1 MRVLWFTNS
10 PCNYGK
16 TNSYNGGGW
25 MTALQDGITNPEY
38 LNGEK
43 IELAISFVMNGQP
56 EKVEQDGVVYY
67 PVPFAVKA
75 KKDKILDAIR
85 PNDVHRDEVLWAH
98 YISHFKRVIDDFQP
112 DIIEIFGS
120 ELYMGLASF
129 ATNRPCVLHIQGL
142 LSQYVH
148 IFLPP
153 SISRMKYI
161 FKDGLIKAWGNWQF
175 LNYWNR
181 SVYREKSILNNVNHV
196 IGRTD
201 WDRRIMTI
209 LNPRAQYHYG
219 SEILRAEFYDKQDR
233 QIPQKLTII
242 TTISLPP
249 YKGYDLLL
257 KIAKILKDEVKIDF
271 EWNVYGNVNPRLAE
285 SLTRIKHEQ
294 VNVKLC
300 GVASA
305 TQLRD
310 AILGATVYV
319 HPSYT
324 ENSPNS
330 ICEAQILGVPVVA
343 TNVGGTNSLIEE
355 GKSGLLF
362 PATDPYIGAAHILR
376 LYRDM
381 EANITI
387 GNNARTI
394 ALLRHDKRTIVNQL
408 IQTYKE
414 VIQNDRKTV

>member
-10 PCNYGK
+10 PCNYGNG
-16 TNSYNGGGW
+16 NSYNGGGW
-25 MTALQDGITNPEY
+25 MTALQEGITSSNILAE
-38 LNGEK
+38 EK
-43 IELAISFVMNGQP
+43 IDLGISFVMNNQP
-56 EKVEQDGVVYY
+56 KKVEQDEVVYY
-67 PVPFAVKA
+67 PVPLAVKT
-75 KKDKILDAIR
+75 KKDKILDAMH
-85 PNDVHRDEVLWAH
+85 PNDVHRDEVLWSH
-98 YISHFKRVIDDFQP
+98 YISHFRRVIDDFRP
-112 DIIEIFGS
+112 DVIEIFGS

-129 ATNRPCVLHIQGL
+129 ATNRPCLLHIQGL

-153 SISRMKYI
+153 GVSRMKYI
-161 FKDGLIKAWGNWQF
+161 LKDGLAKAWGNWQF

-181 SVYREKSILNNVNHV
+181 SVYREKSILKNVNHV

-201 WDRRIMTI
+201 WDRQVMTI
-209 LNPRAQYHYG
+209 LNAQAQYHYG
-219 SEILRAEFYDKQDR
+219 GEILRVEFYDKKNR
-233 QIPQKLTII
+233 KIPQKLTIVS
-242 TTISLPP
+242 TISLPP

-271 EWNVYGNVNPRLAE
+271 EWNVFGNVEPKLAE
-285 SLTRIKHEQ
+285 TLTKIMHEQ

-305 TQLRD
+305 TQLKE

-330 ICEAQILGVPVVA
+330 ICEAQILGIPVVA
-343 TNVGGTNSLIEE
+343 TNVGGTNSLIED
-355 GKSGLLF
+355 GQNGLLF
-362 PATDPYIGAAHILR
+362 PATDPYMGAAHIIR
-376 LYRDM
+376 LYRNM
-381 EANITI
+381 QENIYI
-387 GNNARTI
+387 GDNARRV
-394 ALLRHDKRTIVNQL
+394 ALERHDKHTIVKQL

-414 VIQNDRKTV
+414 VIRNDR

>member
-16 TNSYNGGGW
+16 GNIYNGGGW
-25 MTALQDGITNPEY
+25 MTALQDGITNPIFSV
-38 LNGEK
+38 GEK
-43 IELAISFVMNGQP
+43 IELGISFVMNGQQ
-56 EKVEQDGVVYY
+56 ERVEQDGVTYY
-67 PVPFAVKA
+67 PVPLAVKT
-75 KKDKILDAIR
+75 KKNKFLDAIH
-85 PNDVHRDEVLWAH
+85 PNDVHRDEVLWPH

-112 DIIEIFGS
+112 DVIEIFGS

-129 ATNRPCVLHIQGL
+129 ATDKPCVLHIQGL
-142 LSQYVH
+142 LSLSVN

-153 SISRMKYI
+153 GVSRMKYI
-161 FKDGLIKAWGNWQF
+161 FKDGLMKAWGNWQF

-181 SVYREKSILNNVNHV
+181 SVYREKTILKNVNHF

-201 WDRRIMTI
+201 CDRLAISI
-209 LNPRAQYHYG
+209 LNRQAQYHYG
-219 SEILRAEFYDKQDR
+219 GELLRADFYDKQKR
-233 QIPQKLTII
+233 KIPHKLTIVSI
-242 TTISLPP
+242 ISLPL

-257 KIAKILKDEVKIDF
+257 KIANILKSEVKIDF
-271 EWNVYGNVNPRLAE
+271 EWKVYGNVDPKLAE
-285 SLTRIKHEQ
+285 SLTNIKHEQ

-305 TQLRD
+305 AQLKE
-310 AILGATVYV
+310 AILNSTIYV

-324 ENSPNS
+324 ENSPNC

-343 TNVGGTNSLIEE
+343 TNVGGTSSIVEN
-355 GKSGLLF
+355 GKNGFLF

-376 LYRDM
+376 LSMDM
-381 EANITI
+381 EANIAI
-387 GNNARTI
+387 GNNARAI
-394 ALLRHDKRTIVNQL
+394 ALLRHDKRTIVPQL

>member
-10 PCNYGK
+10 SCNYGK
-16 TNSYNGGGW
+16 RNSYNGGGW
-25 MTALQDGITNPEY
+25 MTALQEGITNSAILRE
-38 LNGEK
+38 EK
-43 IELAISFVMNGQP
+43 IELGISFVMNDQP
-56 EKVEQDGVVYY
+56 EKVEQHGVIYY
-67 PVPFAVKA
+67 PVPLAVKS
-75 KKDKILDAIR
+75 KKDKILDALH
-85 PNDVHRDEVLWAH
+85 PNDVHRDEVLWYH

-112 DIIEIFGS
+112 DVIEIFGS

-129 ATNRPCVLHIQGL
+129 STNKPCVLHIQGL
-142 LSQYVH
+142 LSQCIH

-153 SISRMKYI
+153 GVSRMKYI
-161 FKDGLIKAWGNWQF
+161 FKDGLLKAWGNWQF

-181 SVYREKSILNNVNHV
+181 SVYREKCILKNVFHV

-201 WDRRIMTI
+201 WDRLVMKT
-209 LNPRAQYHYG
+209 LNPQALYHYG
-219 SEILRAEFYDKQDR
+219 GELLRAEFYDILDR
-233 QIPQKLTII
+233 NIPKKLTIVSI
-242 TTISLPP
+242 ISLPL

-257 KIAKILKDEVKIDF
+257 KIAYILKYEVKMDY
-271 EWNVYGNVNPRLAE
+271 EWKVYGNVDPKLAE
-285 SLTRIKHEQ
+285 ALTKIKHEQ

-305 TQLRD
+305 TQLKD

-343 TNVGGTNSLIEE
+343 TNVGGINSLVEE

-376 LYRDM
+376 LYMDM
-381 EANITI
+381 QANIAI
-387 GNNARTI
+387 GENARNI
-394 ALLRHDKRTIVNQL
+394 ALLRHDKCTIVKQL
-408 IQTYKE
+408 IQTYKY
-414 VIQNDRKTV
+414 VIQNDR

>member
-16 TNSYNGGGW
+16 ENSYNGGGW
-25 MTALQDGITNPEY
+25 MTALQDGITSSDIIRE
-38 LNGEK
+38 EK
-43 IELAISFVMNGQP
+43 IELGISFVMNNQP
-56 EKVEQDGVVYY
+56 KKVEQDGVAYY
-67 PVPFAVKA
+67 PVPLAVKS
-75 KKDKILDAIR
+75 KKDKILDAIH
-85 PNDVHRDEVLWAH
+85 PNDVHRDEVLWKH
-98 YISHFKRVIDDFQP
+98 YITNFKRVIDDFEP
-112 DIIEIFGS
+112 DVIEIFGS

-142 LSQYVH
+142 LSQCIH

-153 SISRMKYI
+153 GVSRMKYI
-161 FKDGLIKAWGNWQF
+161 FKDGLIKTWGNWQF

-181 SVYREKSILNNVNHV
+181 SVYREKTILKNIFHV

-201 WDRRIMTI
+201 WDCQVMKI
-209 LNPRAQYHYG
+209 LNPQAQYHYG
-219 SEILRAEFYDKQDR
+219 GELLRADFYDKQER
-233 QIPQKLTII
+233 KIPQKLTIVSI
-242 TTISLPP
+242 ISLPL

-257 KIAKILKDEVKIDF
+257 KIANILKYEAKMDF
-271 EWNVYGNVNPRLAE
+271 EWKVYGNVDPKFAE
-285 SLTRIKHEQ
+285 SLTRIKHDQ

-305 TQLRD
+305 TQLKE
-310 AILGATVYV
+310 AILEATVYV

-343 TNVGGTNSLIEE
+343 TNVGGTNSLVED
-355 GKSGLLF
+355 GKSGFLF
-362 PATDPYIGAAHILR
+362 PATDPYIGAAHILQ
-376 LYRDM
+376 LYRDTKL
-381 EANITI
+381 NITI
-387 GNNARTI
+387 GDNARNI
-394 ALLRHDKRTIVNQL
+394 ALLRHDKHIIVKQL

-414 VIQNDRKTV
+414 VMQNDR

>member
-1 MRVLWFTNS
+1 
-10 PCNYGK
+10 
-16 TNSYNGGGW
+16 
-25 MTALQDGITNPEY
+25 MTALQDGITNSEY

-67 PVPFAVKA
+67 PVPLAVKSM
-75 KKDKILDAIR
+75 KDKILDAMH
-85 PNDVHRDEVLWAH
+85 PNDVHRDKVLWTH
-98 YISHFKRVIDDFQP
+98 YISHFRRVIDDFRP
-112 DIIEIFGS
+112 DVIEIFGS

-129 ATNRPCVLHIQGL
+129 ATNRPCILHIQGL

-153 SISRMKYI
+153 GVSRMKYI
-161 FKDGLIKAWGNWQF
+161 LKDGLTKAWGNWQF

-181 SVYREKSILNNVNHV
+181 SVYREKSILKNVNHV

-201 WDRRIMTI
+201 WDRQVMAI
-209 LNPRAQYHYG
+209 LNPHAQYHYG
-219 SEILRAEFYDKQDR
+219 GEILRAEFYDKQNR
-233 QIPQKLTII
+233 KIPQKLTIVS
-242 TTISLPP
+242 TISLPP

-257 KIAKILKDEVKIDF
+257 KIAKILKDEVKVDF
-271 EWNVYGNVNPRLAE
+271 EWNVYGNVEPKLAE
-285 SLTRIKHEQ
+285 TLTLIKHEQ

-305 TQLRD
+305 TQLEE

-330 ICEAQILGVPVVA
+330 ICEAQILGIPVVA
-343 TNVGGTNSLIEE
+343 TNVGGTNSLIED
-355 GKSGLLF
+355 GLNGLLF
-362 PATDPYIGAAHILR
+362 PATDPYMGAAHIIR
-376 LYRDM
+376 LYRNM
-381 EANITI
+381 QENIVI
-387 GNNARTI
+387 GDKARNI
-394 ALLRHDKRTIVNQL
+394 ALLRHNKRTIVKQL
-408 IQTYKE
+408 IQTYKD
-414 VIQNDRKTV
+414 VMQHDR

>member
-1 MRVLWFTNS
+1 
-10 PCNYGK
+10 
-16 TNSYNGGGW
+16 
-25 MTALQDGITNPEY
+25 MTALQDGITSSDILGE
-38 LNGEK
+38 EK
-43 IELAISFVMNGQP
+43 IELGISFVMNDQL
-56 EKVEQDGVVYY
+56 EKVEQTGVTYY
-67 PVPFAVKA
+67 PVPLAIKSR
-75 KKDKILDAIR
+75 KDKILDAIH

-142 LSQYVH
+142 LSQIIH

-153 SISRMKYI
+153 GVSRMKYI
-161 FKDGLIKAWGNWQF
+161 FKDGLTKAWGNWQF

-181 SVYREKSILNNVNHV
+181 CVYREKTILKNVFHV

-201 WDRRIMTI
+201 WDRLVMKT
-209 LNPRAQYHYG
+209 LNPHAQYHYG
-219 SEILRAEFYDKQDR
+219 GELLRAEFYNKQER
-233 QIPQKLTII
+233 KIPQKLTIVSI
-242 TTISLPP
+242 ISLPL

-257 KIAKILKDEVKIDF
+257 KIANILKYEVKIDF
-271 EWNVYGNVNPRLAE
+271 EWKVYGNVDPTLAE
-285 SLTRIKHEQ
+285 SLTKIKHER

-305 TQLRD
+305 TQLKD

-343 TNVGGTNSLIEE
+343 TNVGGTSSIVEE
-355 GKSGLLF
+355 GKNGLLF

-376 LYRDM
+376 LYKDIQ
-381 EANITI
+381 ANISI
-387 GNNARTI
+387 GEKARNI
-394 ALLRHDKRTIVNQL
+394 ALLRHDKGTILKQL

-414 VIQNDRKTV
+414 VIRNDR

>member
-16 TNSYNGGGW
+16 GNSYNGGGW
-25 MTALQDGITNPEY
+25 MTALQDGITSSDIQ
-38 LNGEK
+38 GEEK
-43 IELAISFVMNGQP
+43 KDLGISFVMNNQP
-56 EKVEQDGVVYY
+56 ERVEQGGVTYY
-67 PVPFAVKA
+67 PVPLAVKS
-75 KKDKILDAIR
+75 KKDKILDAMH
-85 PNDVHRDEVLWAH
+85 PSNVYRDKVLWKH
-98 YISHFKRVIDDFQP
+98 YITNFKRVIEDFQP
-112 DIIEIFGS
+112 DVIEIFGS

-129 ATNRPCVLHIQGL
+129 ATDRPCVLHIQGL
-142 LSQYVH
+142 LSLSVN

-153 SISRMKYI
+153 GVSRMKYI
-161 FKDGLIKAWGNWQF
+161 FKDGLMNAWGNWQF

-181 SVYREKSILNNVNHV
+181 SVYREKTILKNVNHF

-201 WDRRIMTI
+201 WDRQAVSI
-209 LNPRAQYHYG
+209 LNPQAQYHYG
-219 SEILRAEFYDKQDR
+219 GEILRSEFYDKQER
-233 QIPQKLTII
+233 KIPQKLTIVSI
-242 TTISLPP
+242 ISLPL

-257 KIAKILKDEVKIDF
+257 KIANILKYEVKIDF
-271 EWNVYGNVNPRLAE
+271 EWKVYGNVDPKLAE
-285 SLTRIKHEQ
+285 SLTNIKHEQ

-305 TQLRD
+305 MQLKD
-310 AILGATVYV
+310 AILEATVYV

-343 TNVGGTNSLIEE
+343 TNVGGTSSIVEE
-355 GKSGLLF
+355 GMSGLLF

-381 EANITI
+381 DANITI
-387 GNNARTI
+387 GNNARAI
-394 ALLRHDKRTIVNQL
+394 ALSRHDKRTIVKQL

-414 VIQNDRKTV
+414 VIQNDR

>member
-16 TNSYNGGGW
+16 RNRYNGGGW
-25 MTALQDGITNPEY
+25 MTALQDGITNSDI
-38 LNGEK
+38 LGEEN
-43 IELAISFVMNGQP
+43 IELGISFVMNNQP
-56 EKVEQDGVVYY
+56 KKVEQDGVVYY
-67 PVPFAVKA
+67 PVPLAVKSW
-75 KKDKILDAIR
+75 KNKIGDAML
-85 PNDVHRDEVLWAH
+85 PNDVHRDEVLWSH
-98 YISHFKRVIDDFQP
+98 YISHFRRVIDDFRP
-112 DIIEIFGS
+112 DVIEIFGS

-129 ATNRPCVLHIQGL
+129 ATNRPCLLHIQGL

-153 SISRMKYI
+153 GVSRMKYI
-161 FKDGLIKAWGNWQF
+161 LKDGLTKAWGNWQF

-181 SVYREKSILNNVNHV
+181 SVYREKSILKNVNHV

-201 WDRRIMTI
+201 WDRQVMTI
-209 LNPRAQYHYG
+209 LNPHAQYHYG
-219 SEILRAEFYDKQDR
+219 GEILRAEFYDKQNR
-233 QIPQKLTII
+233 KIPQKLTIVS
-242 TTISLPP
+242 TISLPP

-271 EWNVYGNVNPRLAE
+271 EWNVFGNVEPKLAE
-285 SLTRIKHEQ
+285 TLTQIKHEQ

-305 TQLRD
+305 TQLKE
-310 AILGATVYV
+310 AILNSTVYV

-343 TNVGGTNSLIEE
+343 TNVGGINSLVED
-355 GKSGLLF
+355 GQNGLLF
-362 PATDPYIGAAHILR
+362 PATDPYIGAAYIMR

-381 EANITI
+381 QENIYI
-387 GNNARTI
+387 GDNARRV
-394 ALLRHDKRTIVNQL
+394 ALERHDKHTIVKQL
-408 IQTYKE
+408 VQTYKD
-414 VIQNDRKTV
+414 VMQHDR